1 MEEVKEYITDD
12 GVELTKAEAEELNRK
27 QKEIFDSGDLE
38 KMKDCHFILPKSLVK
53 ELKKREQTL

>member
-27 QKEIFDSGDLE
+27 QKEIFDGGDLE
-38 KMKDCHFILPKSLVK
+38 KMKDCHFILPKRLVK